1 VLLLEGGL
9 EEGLVDVLLA
19 AAAAAAAPADGDAAA
34 AAAEGEE
41 EEEEEGWPVVPG
53 MAIVIS

>member
-1 VLLLEGGL
+1 MLLLEGGL